1 MPGTRIPYDAL
12 VLVGDGHKAVF
23 YRNKGDAVN
32 PNLIVEQVLE
42 NDNPPTREQ
51 GTDRPGAAGGGP
63 NGQRGAM
70 GDTDWHR
77 LEETRFATDIADA
90 LYKAAHAG
98 RFSKLVVAAPPKT
111 LGELRKAFH
120 KEVSQRIVAEVNKD
134 LTGHDVGDIETVLR
148 DYD

>member
-12 VLVGDGHKAVF
+12 VLVGDGHKAIF
-23 YRNKGDAVN
+23 YRNKGDAAH

-42 NDNPPTREQ
+42 HDNLPTREQ
-51 GTDRPGAAGGGP
+51 GAERPGTAPG
-63 NGQRGAM
+63 GQRNAM

-77 LEETRFATDIADA
+77 LEENRFAADIADA
-90 LYKAAHAG
+90 LYKLAHRG
-98 RFSKLVVAAPPKT
+98 GFGKLVVAAPPKT

-120 KEVSQRIVAEVNKD
+120 KEVTQRIVAEVNKD

-148 DYD
+148 DHD

>member
-12 VLVGDGHKAVF
+12 VLVGDGHKVIF
-23 YRNKGDAVN
+23 YRNKGDALH

-42 NDNPPTREQ
+42 HDNPPTREQ
-51 GTDRPGAAGGGP
+51 GTERPGNAAAPG
-63 NGQRGAM
+63 GQRNAM
-70 GDTDWHR
+70 GETDWHR
-77 LEETRFATDIADA
+77 IEENRFAADIADA

-98 RFSKLVVAAPPKT
+98 RYSKLVVAAPPKT

-120 KEVSQRIVAEVNKD
+120 KEVSGRIVAEVNKD

-148 DYD
+148 DHD